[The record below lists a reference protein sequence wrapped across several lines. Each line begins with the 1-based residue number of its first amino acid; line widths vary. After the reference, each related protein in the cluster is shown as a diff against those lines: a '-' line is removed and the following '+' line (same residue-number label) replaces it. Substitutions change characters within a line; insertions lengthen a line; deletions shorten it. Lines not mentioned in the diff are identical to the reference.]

1 LAGGLYRAVNRCS
14 AYDFTAFD
22 AWRLSRSS
30 ADTHRL
36 PALPAQQRSSYD
48 RLSRW
53 NHDPQHQLHSTQQG
67 LAAVVQQAVVAAAS
81 KPPREHVGEQQ
92 PKEIHTRQA
101 AGAQLAAVR
110 IAVSEAHEAAVD
122 IGNIGFAEHAALEV
136 GREVG
141 QRVLAVTDEGAVR
154 DPVFAR
160 VGRRALAE
168 CAQALRRLA
177 AELSSRP

>member
-1 LAGGLYRAVNRCS
+1 MNRCS